1 MSKQSTTSK
10 TTNPAKSA
18 EPSAI
23 TPRQVA
29 AYRTDPRAFVRSLIV
44 PTPAGARP
52 FGEIMAPHQVEWLEI
67 LAPAFLSVSRGQ
79 VPTIGRFWI
88 EATKGSGKD
97 HILAALM
104 LWLVAFAVR
113 PLLSQVGAAD
123 QDQAAELE
131 KSARTWLFHS
141 AWLKARV
148 EVIQGRIVR
157 KGQKKSD
164 DGPVCEIVAADVAG
178 SHGGRPDA
186 LVLNELHAFTKW
198 PFVQNMLDNASKI
211 PGGLV
216 ICATNAGHIGTE
228 AWKLREIART
238 SPRWKFLQFDQPAPW
253 LDAAELDEARRRNS
267 TERYNR
273 LFRGIWSRGLGDALD
288 AADVEGSVDR
298 KLSPMITR
306 DVPSPDGHGRSIFPT
321 LIAGIDLGIRHDH
334 SAVVALAAIPSTNRV
349 RLADCRFW
357 KPDQQTGKIDLE
369 AVEAGILDLHTRLRC
384 AAYYFDPYQAELMA
398 QRLEKRGL
406 RMIPM
411 PFVGSNLNIM
421 ATTILEAF
429 RSRRVDLYDCP
440 RLVSDLLRLTIVEKS
455 YGHKLEATRDVD
467 GHADTAT
474 AFAIALPAAIEA
486 TNRFATGQAVC
497 SPMTLNEMAGGLVG
511 SSYRPGF

>member
-1 MSKQSTTSK
+1 MSKQPA
-10 TTNPAKSA
+10 TNKPA
-18 EPSAI
+18 EPPAI
-23 TPRQVA
+23 TPRQA
-29 AYRTDPRAFVRSLIV
+29 ATYRVDPREFVRSLPV
-44 PTPAGARP
+44 PTPAGGPRS
-52 FGEIMAPHQVEWLEI
+52 FGEIMAPHQVAWLEN
-67 LAPAFLSVSRGQ
+67 LAPAFLAISRGE
-79 VPTIGRFWI
+79 VPRIGRFWI

-104 LWLVAFAVR
+104 LWLVAFAAR
-113 PLLSQVGAAD
+113 PLLAQVGAAD

-141 AWLKARV
+141 PAWLKARI
-148 EVIQGRIVR
+148 EVIQSRIVR

-164 DGPVCEIVAADVAG
+164 DGPVCEITASDIAG
-178 SHGGRPDA
+178 SHGARPTA
-186 LVLNELHAFTKW
+186 LILNEVHAITKW
-198 PFVQNMLDNASKI
+198 EFAQNMLDNASKI
-211 PGGLV
+211 PNGLV

-238 SPRWKFLQFDQPAPW
+238 SPRWKFLQFDEPAPW

-298 KLSPMITR
+298 NLLPMVGR
-306 DVPSPDGHGRSIFPT
+306 ALPSPDGRNIYPT
-321 LIAGIDLGIRHDH
+321 IIAGIDLGIRHDH
-334 SAVVALAAIPSTNRV
+334 SAVVALAAMPATNRV

-357 KPDQQTGKIDLE
+357 KPDPRTGSIDLE
-369 AVEAGILDLHTRLRC
+369 AVEAGILDLHARLHC

-398 QRLEKRGL
+398 QRLSKRGL

-429 RSRRVDLYDCP
+429 RSHRVDLYDCP

-486 TNRFATGQAVC
+486 TTRFATGQVVT
-497 SPMTLNEMAGGLVG
+497 SPITLSEMAGGFVG